1 VVDDNYLYPV
11 GRIITKI
18 KIKIKIK
25 IAVNLAYR
33 NQGAHKLVT

>member
-1 VVDDNYLYPV
+1 VVDDNYLYPE
-11 GRIITKI
+11 GRIIT